1 MPFNNFSIGKD
12 VVLDVVTPSGVLALP
27 VTTTS
32 FEAKPEY
39 NKIASVGLDGINRE
53 ASIPK
58 GWRGTIGLDRR
69 NNVID
74 AFFAQQEAGYYAG
87 QNVLTASITE
97 TIQES
102 DGSVSQ
108 FRYVNVSL
116 SFDEAGKK
124 SGDDKITQTIG
135 FFASQRQQ
143 VA

>member
-1 MPFNNFSIGKD
+1 MPFNDFSIGKD
-12 VVLDVVTPSGVLALP
+12 VVLDVITPSGVLNLP
-27 VTTTS
+27 VTTTG

-39 NKIASVGLDGINRE
+39 NKLASVGLDGINRE

-58 GWRGTIGLDRR
+58 GWRGTITLDRR
-69 NNVID
+69 NNVVD

-87 QNVLTASITE
+87 QNVLTGSITE
-97 TIQES
+97 TIQEA

-108 FRYVNVSL
+108 YRYVGVSL
-116 SFDEAGKK
+116 SFEEAGKK
-124 SGDDKITQTIG
+124 SGDSKIEQTIG